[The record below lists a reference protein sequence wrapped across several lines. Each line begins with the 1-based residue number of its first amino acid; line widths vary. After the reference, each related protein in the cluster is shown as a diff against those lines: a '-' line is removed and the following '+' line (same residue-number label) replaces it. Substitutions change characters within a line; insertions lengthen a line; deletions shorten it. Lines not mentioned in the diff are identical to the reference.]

1 MPCTQ
6 CARSAHA
13 VRTQCKVLYV
23 GNYPNPSF
31 GPFAEVC
38 CSIVGFLSFLC
49 IQDMTNLNCHSLSP
63 IFTHLYPFPPPP
75 AFLHVPRCRWM
86 VDYVDSHTLT
96 LTPKMWLGG
105 LISAPLGA
113 PRSLGKY
120 IHNSINMST
129 SLVLIVL

>member
-1 MPCTQ
+1 M
-6 CARSAHA
+6 
-13 VRTQCKVLYV
+13 
-23 GNYPNPSF
+23 
-31 GPFAEVC
+31 
-38 CSIVGFLSFLC
+38 
-49 IQDMTNLNCHSLSP
+49 
-63 IFTHLYPFPPPP
+63 
-75 AFLHVPRCRWM
+75 
-86 VDYVDSHTLT
+86 DYVDSHTLT

>member
-1 MPCTQ
+1 MH
-6 CARSAHA
+6 SGYD
-13 VRTQCKVLYV
+13 K
-23 GNYPNPSF
+23 F
-31 GPFAEVC
+31 E
-38 CSIVGFLSFLC
+38 LSF
-49 IQDMTNLNCHSLSP
+49 IITYFHPFVP
-63 IFTHLYPFPPPP
+63 IFTPPLF
-75 AFLHVPRCRWM
+75 FLHVPRCRWM
-86 VDYVDSHTLT
+86 VGYVDSHTLT